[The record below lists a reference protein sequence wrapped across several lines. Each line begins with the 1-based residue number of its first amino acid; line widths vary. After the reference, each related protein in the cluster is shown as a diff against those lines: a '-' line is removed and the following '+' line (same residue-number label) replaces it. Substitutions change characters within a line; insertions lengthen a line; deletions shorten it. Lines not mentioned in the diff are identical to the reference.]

1 MHELEP
7 AIEAAEGDPHW
18 WWEVDAA
25 LMGKAAALDVAMYW
39 ARGLTNWAARYDPRV
54 AGGDLAAVRTLLGL
68 AVYRAAQGEGV
79 TDPGRIPTLL
89 PLLTLAR
96 GVARTTA
103 EVRPLGY
110 GDRGRLRLADRARLR
125 AALDDPDQ
133 AVFERLRK
141 ETVLVLVANTDH
153 ARTEMCRRSNDATVW
168 KDRPLI
174 TINSRE
180 PQLPEHGA
188 LPWDWYST
196 G

>member
-7 AIEAAEGDPHW
+7 AVEAAEGDPHW
-18 WWEVDAA
+18 WWEVDSA
-25 LMGKAAALDVAMYW
+25 LMGKASALEVSMYW
-39 ARGLTNWAARYDPRV
+39 ALGLTRWAAGHDPRV
-54 AGGDLAAVRTLLGL
+54 AGGDLEAVRTLLGL
-68 AVYRAAQGEGV
+68 AIYRAAQGEGV

-89 PLLTLAR
+89 PLLILAR

-103 EVRPLGY
+103 EARPLGY

-125 AALDDPDQ
+125 AVLTDPDR
-133 AVFERLRK
+133 AVFEHLRK

-153 ARTEMCRRSNDATVW
+153 ARTELCLRSNDASIW

-174 TINSRE
+174 TISTRE
-180 PQLPEHGA
+180 AHLPNHGL